1 MVYHSVSLLL
11 LSVVPTVLGLTGWI
25 YAAGA
30 ALLGIGMLATSVYAA
45 ADMSLTRARKVF
57 LASLLY
63 QPLLLVLFL
72 VDTIRV

>member
-1 MVYHSVSLLL
+1 
-11 LSVVPTVLGLTGWI
+11 
-25 YAAGA
+25 
-30 ALLGIGMLATSVYAA
+30 
-45 ADMSLTRARKVF
+45 MSLTRARKVF